1 MTGQPFRS
9 GCSSGT
15 NRNPQPI
22 DWENEIGMSKRR
34 QFISL
39 GAGLVLF
46 CGLTPGI
53 GAQAASRAAA
63 FVKNIG
69 DKLVAVING
78 PGSTQ
83 DKRRMLTQIID
94 SAVDVDGVA
103 QFCLGRFWRQAS
115 PQQQQRFVM
124 LFHQVLVSN
133 IMAKLGEYQ
142 GVKFTVGRSR
152 RQDEDEIV
160 SSVVERPNNPPT
172 DVDWAV
178 SGPDS
183 NPKIMDVIAAGTSF
197 RLTQRSDYASFLAHK
212 SVDALINA
220 LQQQAAQSS

>member
-1 MTGQPFRS
+1 
-9 GCSSGT
+9 
-15 NRNPQPI
+15 
-22 DWENEIGMSKRR
+22 MSKRR

-39 GAGLVLF
+39 GAGLMLF

-63 FVKNIG
+63 FIKNVG

-103 QFCLGRFWRQAS
+103 RFCLGRFWGQAS

-172 DVDWAV
+172 NVDWAI
-178 SGPDS
+178 SDPDS
-183 NPKIMDVIAAGTSF
+183 NPKMIDVIAAGTSF

-212 SVDALINA
+212 SVDELINA
-220 LQQQAAQSS
+220 LQQQAAQSG

>member
-1 MTGQPFRS
+1 
-9 GCSSGT
+9 
-15 NRNPQPI
+15 
-22 DWENEIGMSKRR
+22 MSKRR

-83 DKRRMLTQIID
+83 DKRRVLTQIID

-172 DVDWAV
+172 DVDWAI

-212 SVDALINA
+212 G
-220 LQQQAAQSS
+220 

>member
-1 MTGQPFRS
+1 
-9 GCSSGT
+9 
-15 NRNPQPI
+15 
-22 DWENEIGMSKRR
+22 MSKRR

-103 QFCLGRFWRQAS
+103 QFCLGRFWRQTS
-115 PQQQQRFVM
+115 PQQQRIVI

-142 GVKFTVGRSR
+142 GVKFTVGRSH
-152 RQDEDEIV
+152 RQGEDEIV
-160 SSVVERPNNPPT
+160 SSVAERPNNPSIN
-172 DVDWAV
+172 VDWEI
-178 SGPDS
+178 SDPDN
-183 NPKIMDVIAAGTSF
+183 NPKIIDVIAGGTFGS
-197 RLTQRSDYASFLAHK
+197 SS
-212 SVDALINA
+212 
-220 LQQQAAQSS
+220 AATTRPTWRTIAPMR

>member
-1 MTGQPFRS
+1 
-9 GCSSGT
+9 
-15 NRNPQPI
+15 
-22 DWENEIGMSKRR
+22 MSKRR

-39 GAGLVLF
+39 GAWLVLF
-46 CGLTPGI
+46 CGLTSGI
-53 GAQAASRAAA
+53 GAQAAARAAA

-94 SAVDVDGVA
+94 SAVDVNGVA

-115 PQQQQRFVM
+115 AQQQQRFVM

-142 GVKFTVGRSR
+142 GVKFTVSRSR
-152 RQDEDEIV
+152 RQEEDEIV

-172 DVDWAV
+172 NVDWMI
-178 SGPDS
+178 SDPDS
-183 NPKIMDVIAAGTSF
+183 NPKISDVIAAGTSF
-197 RLTQRSDYASFLAHK
+197 RLTQRSDYASYLAHN

-220 LQQQAAQSS
+220 LQQQAAQNS

>member
-1 MTGQPFRS
+1 
-9 GCSSGT
+9 
-15 NRNPQPI
+15 
-22 DWENEIGMSKRR
+22 MSKRR

-63 FVKNIG
+63 FIKNVG

-103 QFCLGRFWRQAS
+103 RFCLGRFWGQAS
-115 PQQQQRFVM
+115 PQQQQRFVT
-124 LFHQVLVSN
+124 LFHQVLVLN

-142 GVKFTVGRSR
+142 GVKFTVGPSR
-152 RQDEDEIV
+152 RQGEDELV

-172 DVDWAV
+172 NVDWIIAN
-178 SGPDS
+178 PAAA
-183 NPKIMDVIAAGTSF
+183 PKIIDVVAEGTSL
-197 RLTQRSDYASFLAHK
+197 RLTQRQDYAAYLSRNNN
-212 SVDALINA
+212 SIDALINA
-220 LQQQAAQSS
+220 MRQQVAQAAG

>member
-1 MTGQPFRS
+1 
-9 GCSSGT
+9 
-15 NRNPQPI
+15 
-22 DWENEIGMSKRR
+22 MSKRR

-83 DKRRMLTQIID
+83 DKRRVLTQIID

-115 PQQQQRFVM
+115 PPQQQRFVM

-172 DVDWAV
+172 NVDWAI
-178 SGPDS
+178 SDPDS
-183 NPKIMDVIAAGTSF
+183 SPKIIDVIAEGTSF

-212 SVDALINA
+212 SVDELINA
-220 LQQQAAQSS
+220 LQQQAAQSG

>member
-1 MTGQPFRS
+1 MPPRMTGTR
-9 GCSSGT
+9 
-15 NRNPQPI
+15 QPI
-22 DWENEIGMSKRR
+22 DRENEIGMSKRR

-83 DKRRMLTQIID
+83 DKRRVLTQIIN

-172 DVDWAV
+172 NVDWAI
-178 SGPDS
+178 SDPDS
-183 NPKIMDVIAAGTSF
+183 NPKIIDVIAAGTSF
-197 RLTQRSDYASFLAHK
+197 RLTQRSDYASFLAHN

-220 LQQQAAQSS
+220 LQQQAAQKSSRH

>member
-1 MTGQPFRS
+1 
-9 GCSSGT
+9 
-15 NRNPQPI
+15 
-22 DWENEIGMSKRR
+22 MSKRR

-63 FVKNIG
+63 FIKNVG

-103 QFCLGRFWRQAS
+103 RFCLGRFWGQAS

-172 DVDWAV
+172 DVDWAI

-212 SVDALINA
+212 SVDELINA
-220 LQQQAAQSS
+220 LQQQAAQESSGR

>member
-1 MTGQPFRS
+1 M
-9 GCSSGT
+9 
-15 NRNPQPI
+15 
-22 DWENEIGMSKRR
+22 
-34 QFISL
+34 
-39 GAGLVLF
+39 LF

-63 FVKNIG
+63 LVKNIG

-103 QFCLGRFWRQAS
+103 RFCLGRFWGQAS
-115 PQQQQRFVM
+115 PPQQQRFVM

-172 DVDWAV
+172 DVDWAI

-197 RLTQRSDYASFLAHK
+197 RLTQRSDYASFLAHN
-212 SVDALINA
+212 SVDALLSA
-220 LQQQAAQSS
+220 LQQQAAQNS